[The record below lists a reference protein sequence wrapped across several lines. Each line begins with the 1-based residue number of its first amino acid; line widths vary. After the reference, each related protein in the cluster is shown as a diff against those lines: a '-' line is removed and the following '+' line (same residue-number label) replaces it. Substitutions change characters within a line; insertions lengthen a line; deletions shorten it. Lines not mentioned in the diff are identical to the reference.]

1 MKIGEIEHKLRLQP
15 ITPDIP
21 ARKNSSVTMGHSSD
35 LMSDVLANAP
45 AGGVLVTIQTHIN
58 VIAVSVHAGL
68 TAVIFSS
75 GMMPEERVIKRA
87 VEEGLLLFVSDD
99 STFNIVGKLYALGI
113 RGSKG

>member
-1 MKIGEIEHKLRLQP
+1 
-15 ITPDIP
+15 
-21 ARKNSSVTMGHSSD
+21 MGHSSD